1 MYENV
6 WNITLH
12 DISRKRP
19 TVKTQQEDE
28 DVIRLDIP
36 GKSSSETVK
45 DIQPTSMSA
54 HPFPP
59 PFPRKGGA
67 DYARLIY
74 CIRKLCWLSLLA
86 EILILLVLAT

>member
-1 MYENV
+1 M
-6 WNITLH
+6 
-12 DISRKRP
+12 ISRKRP
-19 TVKTQQEDE
+19 TVKTLQENK
-28 DVIRLDIP
+28 DVFHLDTP

-45 DIQPTSMSA
+45 DIQPTPMSA

-59 PFPRKGGA
+59 PFPKEGGA

-74 CIRKLCWLSLLA
+74 CIRKLYWLSLLA